1 MRVTYIVVAFLHFG
15 YASPLLGISVNGSL
29 TTMNW
34 LRQDPVERD
43 GDDLYS
49 YLYEYIRVSVGGIA
63 DDSLSAYI
71 YTRVKKDIADNGK
84 PDWRAL
90 SGYLNWAG
98 PRESSIRVGR
108 QFLPNGLGFWQ
119 MDGVRV
125 KLRSFGNISHSVYA
139 GSSVAPWAIEED
151 RDGLAGLAVDLPEI
165 MWLRAGLSLF
175 ANFDSENFERVI
187 IGGHLDSY
195 DYSLFDLRKF
205 IMYSKVNYDV
215 IARELVQGS
224 ATVNLY
230 PLEKLGIYAEYY
242 HGKQLFPEESIFSVF
257 ATDDVDEASF
267 GLRYNV
273 VRSVLLG
280 GRYGRYF
287 SSSLPSNTYEF
298 GVYRSRSLGTSF
310 GIAVLRAEKPDT
322 DSLNTGARASL
333 GRPITE
339 KLSAKISAYYND
351 YRLRKSEERDNAYS
365 LQLDLGYRIIDQV
378 SAYVRV
384 EDNVDHDGNNSFR
397 LLARVRLGF
406 SYGQPSIGGDY
417 GYR

>member
-1 MRVTYIVVAFLHFG
+1 MKVMYIAVVFLLFG
-15 YASPLLGISVNGSL
+15 YASPLLGVSVNGSL

-34 LRQDPVERD
+34 LRQEPVERD
-43 GDDLYS
+43 GEDLYS
-49 YLYEYIRVSVGGIA
+49 YLYEYIRVSVENIA

-71 YTRVKKDIADNGK
+71 YTRVKKDIANDGEL
-84 PDWRAL
+84 DWRTL

-98 PRESSIRVGR
+98 PRDSSIRVGR

-119 MDGVRV
+119 MDGIRV
-125 KLRSFGNISHSVYA
+125 NFKSFRDISHSVYA
-139 GSSVAPWAIEED
+139 GSSVAPWAVEED

-165 MWLRAGLSLF
+165 WRLRTGLSLF
-175 ANFDSENFERVI
+175 TNFDSRNFDRII

-195 DYSLFDLRKF
+195 DYSLFELRKF
-205 IMYSKVNYDV
+205 IMYSKVNFDI

-224 ATVNLY
+224 ATINLN

-257 ATDDVDEASF
+257 ATDHVNEASI
-267 GLRYNV
+267 GLRCNV
-273 VRSVLLG
+273 IESVLLG

-287 SSSLPSNTYEF
+287 SSSLPSNTYEV
-298 GVYRSRSLGTSF
+298 GIYRSRSRGTSF
-310 GIAVLRAEKPDT
+310 GITVLRAEKPDT
-322 DSLNTGARASL
+322 DSLNTGARVSL
-333 GRPITE
+333 GHPITG
-339 KLSAKISAYYND
+339 KLSAKINAYYND
-351 YRLRKSEERDNAYS
+351 YRLRESEKQDKAYS

-378 SAYVRV
+378 ATYVRL
-384 EDNVDHDGNNSFR
+384 EDNVDHDGDNSFR

-406 SYGQPSIGGDY
+406 SYGQPSIGEDY